1 MRPTSPTPSRTCGR
15 RGRPCRR
22 RSSPTPRRS
31 PGSTSASPATSCG
44 IARPPPP
51 VAAGRSTSAASEQP
65 HDRCSRPVQV
75 SRCLSDNRRYGLYGA
90 GRLCHVTLTWHH
102 WNKHGIGRSHCD
114 SSRPVAEAG
123 GVYHHHLRLLGY
135 AVNEMGE
142 ARLVCLVV
150 AGEGWPFIEAACPT
164 REAAGRVSVQG
175 RYVHAVG
182 HQGADDE
189 LSQGRLARAA
199 FRAGYGDDRH
209 DSAFVRPAPNVN
221 TYCVKRPSLCV
232 NVS

>member
-75 SRCLSDNRRYGLYGA
+75 SRCLSDNRRYGLIVDPVVGGEEA
-90 GRLCHVTLTWHH
+90 LGLARRLEPLHLPLSPSGRLMRIL
-102 WNKHGIGRSHCD
+102 
-114 SSRPVAEAG
+114 RPVVEALVPPMLDRG
-123 GVYHHHLRLLGY
+123 HH
-135 AVNEMGE
+135 
-142 ARLVCLVV
+142 VCLCRVV
-150 AGEGWPFIEAACPT
+150 TGEL
-164 REAAGRVSVQG
+164 
-175 RYVHAVG
+175 VG
-182 HQGADDE
+182 
-189 LSQGRLARAA
+189 
-199 FRAGYGDDRH
+199 
-209 DSAFVRPAPNVN
+209 
-221 TYCVKRPSLCV
+221 
-232 NVS
+232 